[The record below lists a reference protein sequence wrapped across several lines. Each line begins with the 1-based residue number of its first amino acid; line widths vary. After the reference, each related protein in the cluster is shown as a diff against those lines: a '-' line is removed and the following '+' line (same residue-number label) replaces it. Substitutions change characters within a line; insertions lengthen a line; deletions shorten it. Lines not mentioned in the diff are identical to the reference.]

1 MQYELPVISSQKPIR
16 ISWSSLKRLENC
28 PQHQYRHMR
37 QETDI
42 SQKGRIF
49 LPGTVCD
56 LVQRRWLDSGDPQPG
71 QMPDMVEA
79 VLNETIEKRESVI
92 HWNGDAKADY
102 ARVKAHCIG
111 QVKRLEP
118 WLLTNVVPFEYAAEH
133 KFEVYTLVPF
143 EDTGQY
149 LPILLNGG
157 IDIVVHDPAQPMDRG
172 YRLHDLKIS
181 ESPSYLR
188 STLAQLVF
196 YNLVWGT
203 LYNNYDAVDYHSFV
217 TPSLPE
223 MEIPLTLGHED
234 RRLMLSRIIK
244 FASVIARGC
253 FDPNPEAVGCSGC
266 EAKRVCTRF
275 NLADRL
281 IRVED
286 ADHIKEHNGRQRLK
300 VSFTRPTSV

>member
-1 MQYELPVISSQKPIR
+1 MKYELPVVSSEKPIR
-16 ISWSSLKRLENC
+16 ISWSSLKRLEHC
-28 PQHQYRHMR
+28 PEHQYRHMR
-37 QETDI
+37 GETDI
-42 SQKGRIF
+42 SEKGRIF

-79 VLNETIEKRESVI
+79 VLNETIEKRESII
-92 HWNGDAKADY
+92 HWNGDAKTDY
-102 ARVKAHCIG
+102 FKVKAHCIK
-111 QVKRLEP
+111 QVQRMEP
-118 WLLTNVVPFEYAAEH
+118 WLLKNVVPFEYAAEH
-133 KFEVYTLVPF
+133 RFEVYTLVPF

-157 IDIVVHDPAQPMDRG
+157 IDIVVHDPEQPMDRG

-181 ESPSYLR
+181 DNPSYLR

-203 LYNNYDAVDYHSFV
+203 LYNNYDAVDYHSFF

-223 MEIPLTLGHED
+223 IEIPLTLTHED

-253 FDPNPEAVGCSGC
+253 FDPNPDAMCGGC
-266 EAKRVCTRF
+266 EAKRVCSRF
-275 NLADRL
+275 NLSDRL

-286 ADHIKEHNGRQRLK
+286 AAGIKEHNGQQRLK
-300 VSFTRPTSV
+300 VSFTRPKSV